1 MSLHPVLE
9 ALQAKANPDK
19 ARFVAR
25 YFKTGPGEY
34 GENDV
39 FLGLA
44 VGEVRAI
51 AKQFRQLST
60 DDVVTLLH
68 SPFHEA
74 RAAALFIWVD
84 QFKKAPFDK
93 RLDIFET
100 YLANKEY
107 VNNWDLVD
115 VSARDIVGAFLYDQD
130 RSLLYDYARSEHLWT
145 VRIALIATA
154 YFIRKKEYTDTLA
167 LSEIVLTHKHD
178 LIHKASG
185 WMLREVGEQDKGVLL
200 EFLNEYATVMPRTM
214 LRYAIEKLPETE
226 RRYYLKLKTA

>member
-1 MSLHPVLE
+1 MSPHPVIA

-19 ARFVAR
+19 AAFVAR

-34 GENDV
+34 GEHDV

-44 VGEVRAI
+44 VGEVRAV
-51 AKQFRQLST
+51 ARQFRQLSL
-60 DDVVTLLH
+60 DEVIALLQ

-74 RAAALFIWVD
+74 RASALFIWVD

-93 RLDIFET
+93 RLDIFEA
-100 YLANKEY
+100 YLANKDY

-130 RSLLYDYARSEHLWT
+130 RSMLYDFIRSEHLWT

-154 YFIRKKEYTDTLA
+154 YFIKRKEYTDTLA
-167 LSEIVLTHKHD
+167 LAELVLNHKHD

-185 WMLREVGEQDKGVLL
+185 WMLREVGEQDKGTLL
-200 EFLNEYATVMPRTM
+200 EFLNEHATKMPRTM

-226 RRYYLKLKTA
+226 RLYYLRLK